1 MVRLKTATNQVDFYY
16 LLLLGLE
23 RNFMTLKFGD
33 AFPTT
38 FFSGSSTMKKEFIS
52 ASDFSGAI
60 SEGRAKVDALV
71 LGASLSL
78 EGAAFVRA
86 CFEVAPLEFF
96 YMPTSSTGKYHGGQ
110 ADPCNC
116 VGGNIVHTEQVL
128 AMADKVLH
136 RYEDAL
142 GVFYEQLSEALRVSC
157 LLHDIAK
164 YAPGDLFVSKTHGE
178 SGAELIRSVVSNYDW
193 SELVCLV
200 VKSFINLMFVICSYS
215 SYKESMN
222 ISQTLSL

>member
-1 MVRLKTATNQVDFYY
+1 
-16 LLLLGLE
+16 
-23 RNFMTLKFGD
+23 MTLKFGD

-38 FFSGSSTMKKEFIS
+38 FFNGATMKKEFIG

-178 SGAELIRSVVSNYDW
+178 SGAELIRSVSSDFSW
-193 SELVCLV
+193 SGLVADSVCNHMYYWKFSSVFDSLQAFGAGSLNGLFLCFMLSECDYY
-200 VKSFINLMFVICSYS
+200 SFH
-215 SYKESMN
+215 
-222 ISQTLSL
+222 

>member
-1 MVRLKTATNQVDFYY
+1 MI
-16 LLLLGLE
+16 E
-23 RNFMTLKFGD
+23 FG
-33 AFPTT
+33 AQFPAS
-38 FFSGSSTMKKEFIS
+38 FFSGATMKK
-52 ASDFSGAI
+52 DFLGVSNLSRAI
-60 SEGRAKVDALV
+60 ADGRDKIADLIREANLSSE
-71 LGASLSL
+71 
-78 EGAAFVRA
+78 AAQWCGV
-86 CFEVAPLEFF
+86 CFAEAPLEFF

-178 SGAELIRSVVSNYDW
+178 SGAELIRSVSSDFSW
-193 SELVCLV
+193 SGLVADSVCNHMYYWKFSSVFDSLQAFGAG
-200 VKSFINLMFVICSYS
+200 SLNGLFLCFMLSECDYYS
-215 SYKESMN
+215 
-222 ISQTLSL
+222 IR